1 MKKRIITSILIF
13 ILVLTTICSEV
24 QGKAEPYE
32 WVKNNKFVAHAL
44 GGIDGKA
51 YTNSLEAL
59 EASYKK
65 GYKVFE
71 VDLVLTSD
79 KELAARH
86 DWLEMFEQKLHESP
100 KDNNKPISL
109 KQFKSTKI
117 YRKYTPLDFK
127 DICVFMNKHK
137 DVYLI
142 TDTKG
147 IDEKS
152 INESFKVM
160 IDTAQKVNKDVLERI
175 IPQIYNQEMLPLIKS
190 FYEFQN
196 VIYTLYMSHD
206 TDEQVADFVIKNNV
220 KVVTMSSRRCTKEF
234 VNNLSSKGVYAY
246 VHTVNLITEAEKLM
260 GENGV
265 YGVYSDFL
273 IPSDIQYM
281 NIKNK

>member
-1 MKKRIITSILIF
+1 MKKRILTSILIF
-13 ILVLTTICSEV
+13 ILTIATIGSEV
-24 QGKAEPYE
+24 QGKTEPYE
-32 WVKNNKFVAHAL
+32 WVKNNRFVAHAL

-59 EASYKK
+59 EANYKK

-79 KELAARH
+79 NELVARH

-109 KQFKSTKI
+109 KQFKATKI
-117 YRKYTPLDFK
+117 HRKYTPLDFK

-160 IDTAQKVNKDVLERI
+160 IDTAKKVNKGILERI
-175 IPQIYNQEMLPLIKS
+175 VPQIYNQEMLPLIKN

-206 TDEQVADFVIKNNV
+206 TDEQVADFVVKNKI
-220 KVVTMSSRRCTKEF
+220 KVVTMSARRCTKEF
-234 VNNLSSKGVYAY
+234 VNKLSSKGVYTY
-246 VHTVNLITEAEKLM
+246 VHTINLITDTENLINEK
-260 GENGV
+260 GI
-265 YGVYSDFL
+265 YGIYSDFL